1 VITEIAGDVWL
12 SARNLGCA
20 PTPAVS
26 SAEARTLLADLVS
39 SVMPSIAEIE
49 IVRTSSGAPEI
60 AGAPHVRVSL
70 SHDGPW
76 VAAAVAVD
84 RAVGVDVQVPLAG
97 TGRRLVRRCLGRHA
111 PLVDRL
117 PADRRDEEL
126 AWVWTVQESCVKAR
140 GTGMNGCPWAV
151 DVPPFRRA
159 GRTGELAWRS
169 LRGVLD
175 VPLSCAYG
183 DPGGRGGSIGT

>member
-1 VITEIAGDVWL
+1 VIFEIASDVWL

-26 SAEARTLLADLVS
+26 SAQARTLLADLVR
-39 SVMPSIAEIE
+39 SVMPWMAGSKIMRAP
-49 IVRTSSGAPEI
+49 SGAPEI
-60 AGAPHVRVSL
+60 AGAEHVRVSL

-84 RAVGVDVQVPLAG
+84 RTVGVDVQVPL
-97 TGRRLVRRCLGRHA
+97 TGASRRLVRRCLGRYA

-117 PADRRDEEL
+117 SEDRRDEEL

-140 GTGMNGCPWAV
+140 GMGLNGCPWAV
-151 DVPPFRRA
+151 DVPPFHWT
-159 GRTGELAWRS
+159 GRTDELTWRS

-183 DPGGRGGSIGT
+183 ESGRCIGSTGT

>member
-1 VITEIAGDVWL
+1 MIIEIAGDVWL
-12 SARNLGCA
+12 SARNLGCT

-26 SAEARTLLADLVS
+26 STEAWTLLTDLVS
-39 SVMPSIAEIE
+39 SVIPGMTGIE
-49 IVRTSSGAPEI
+49 IVRTPSGAPEI
-60 AGAPHVRVSL
+60 ADARQVRVSL

-97 TGRRLVRRCLGRHA
+97 ASRRLVRRCLGHYA

-117 PADRRDEEL
+117 PQDRRDEEL

-140 GTGMNGCPWAV
+140 GTGMSGCPWAV
-151 DVPPFRRA
+151 DVPPFRWA
-159 GRTGELAWRS
+159 GRTGELTWRS

-175 VPLSCAYG
+175 VPLSCAYASLIG
-183 DPGGRGGSIGT
+183 VGSAGR